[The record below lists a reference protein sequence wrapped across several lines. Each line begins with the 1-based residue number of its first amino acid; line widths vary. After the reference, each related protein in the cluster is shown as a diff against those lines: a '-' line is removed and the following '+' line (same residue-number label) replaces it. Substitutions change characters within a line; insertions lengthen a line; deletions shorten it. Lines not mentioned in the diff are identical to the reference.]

1 MNAAN
6 IFFYFKMKMEREER
20 AEDIATVGKCGIRF
34 YREAHSTFSLRKNQ
48 VLLNVKIMCM

>member
-1 MNAAN
+1 MLQT
-6 IFFYFKMKMEREER
+6 FFYFKMKMEREER